1 MELLVAKIVLEMREY
16 QRINNIVNKCV
27 TNTQLLYDMMSDF
40 GIKNI
45 KVDAVIAIRPPD
57 LEIPQVKICAGHL
70 VIMIDDVLIDP
81 SYEIYSMPNKLY
93 VHNIKE
99 LSEYLKSYNDI
110 QSQNTLKNSI
120 EYCIDHHLR
129 FKTHANKINNG
140 IKYADDDYYSKLKKH
155 LLHKFKDYIG
165 LEQI

>member
-1 MELLVAKIVLEMREY
+1 MELLVAKIILEMREY

-45 KVDAVIAIRPPD
+45 KVEAVIAIRPPD

-70 VIMIDDVLIDP
+70 VIICDDVIIDP

-99 LSEYLKSYNDI
+99 LLEYLKADNDI
-110 QSQNTLKNSI
+110 QSQNTLKKSI

-129 FKTHANKINNG
+129 FKKFANEINNG
-140 IKYADDDYYSKLKKH
+140 VKYGGDYYSKLEKY
-155 LLHKFKDYIG
+155 LLDKFKDKIG
-165 LEQI
+165 LESI